1 MTSPLSSPL
10 RVLHLDTGSAFRG
23 GQNQLRILLHG
34 LNPAEVTSYLVLRKS
49 ALSAK
54 FHWDRTRILPKGGPL
69 AHLLFL
75 LAFCRQENIQL
86 LHIHTAQAH
95 SLLLGLRLLGNKTP
109 AIVHRRVLFAPR
121 KGWIHRAKYSNWVVQ
136 RYIVLSHA
144 IQDQLCAYGLPVS
157 AMRVIPSCVET
168 NPASPDRVAAKVVW
182 CEALSLPTSA
192 ILVGFCGHLT
202 EEKGADTLLQ
212 AFELLSTSIGNS
224 HLLFA
229 GEGAEREALTTQA
242 TRLSSSAR
250 IHFLGYQK
258 DVPAFL
264 AACDLLVFPSVSEGL
279 GSTLLQAGQA
289 YIPVIASDVGGIPDI
304 ILSGKTG
311 DLVPSQ
317 DPQALATAMTAL
329 LQDPTRCTA
338 YGLALAQHVAENF
351 SATSMIHRT
360 TQVYQEL
367 LPAL

>member
-1 MTSPLSSPL
+1 MTSPLSPL
-10 RVLHLDTGSAFRG
+10 RVLHLDTGAAFRG

-54 FHWDRTRILPKGGPL
+54 FYWDRTRILPKGGPL

-75 LAFCRQENIQL
+75 LALCRQEKIQL

-95 SLLLGLRLLGNKTP
+95 SLLLGLRLLGNKIP

-144 IQDQLCAYGLPVS
+144 IQDQLCMYGLPAS
-157 AMRVIPSCVET
+157 AMRIIPSCVET
-168 NPASPDRVAAKVVW
+168 SVAIPDRVTAKALW
-182 CEALSLPTSA
+182 CKALSLPPSA
-192 ILVGFCGHLT
+192 TLVGFCGHLT
-202 EEKGADTLLQ
+202 EEKGADTLMQ
-212 AFELLSTSIGNS
+212 AFELLPTSMGDT

-229 GEGAEREALTTQA
+229 GEGPLREALTAQA

-264 AACDLLVFPSVSEGL
+264 GACDLLVFPSVSEGL

-289 YIPVIASDVGGIPDI
+289 HLPVLASDVGGIPDI
-304 ILSGKTG
+304 ILPGKTG
-311 DLVPSQ
+311 ELVPPQ

-329 LQDPTRCTA
+329 LQDPTRCAA

-351 SATSMIHRT
+351 SATSMVQHT

-367 LPAL
+367 YPT

>member
-1 MTSPLSSPL
+1 MTSPLLTPL
-10 RVLHLDTGSAFRG
+10 RVLHLDTGTAFRG

-34 LNPAEVTSYLVLRKS
+34 LNPTEVTSYLVLRKS
-49 ALSAK
+49 ALSAQ
-54 FHWDRTRILPKGGPL
+54 FHWDSTRILPKGGPL

-75 LAFCRQENIQL
+75 LALCRQEKIQL

-121 KGWIHRAKYSNWVVQ
+121 KGWVHHAKYSSRVVQ

-144 IQDQLCAYGLPVS
+144 IQDQLCTYGLPAS

-168 NPASPDRVAAKVVW
+168 SPAIPDRVAAKAAW
-182 CEALSLPTSA
+182 CNALSLPLSA
-192 ILVGFCGHLT
+192 TLVGFCGHLT
-202 EEKGADTLLQ
+202 KEKGADTLLQ
-212 AFELLSTSIGNS
+212 AFDLLSTSSGNT

-229 GEGAEREALTTQA
+229 GEGALREALTTQA
-242 TRLSSSAR
+242 SHLSRAAR

-289 YIPVIASDVGGIPDI
+289 HIPVIASNVGGIPDI

-311 DLVPSQ
+311 ELVPPQ
-317 DPQALATAMTAL
+317 NPQALATAMTAL
-329 LQDPTRCTA
+329 LQDPARRTA

-351 SATSMIHRT
+351 SAASMIQHT
-360 TQVYQEL
+360 AEVYREL
-367 LPAL
+367 LPI